1 MASGSGTYCSAW
13 GCDRRFSKEAGI
25 PFHKF
30 LLKEKERLKIWLIAM
45 RRDDFKPTIHSRICA
60 KHFVTTD
67 CHPFS
72 IYLKNTAIP
81 SVFDFPEHL
90 KKNTPVTRREI
101 QRISLHPNKPSNRHQ
116 KKLKHRLQ
124 RKN

>member
-30 LLKEKERLKIWLIAM
+30 PLKEKERLKKWLIAM

-67 CHPFS
+67 YHPFS

-101 QRISLHPNKPSNRHQ
+101 QRISLIPPTFHRTAT
-116 KKLKHRLQ
+116 KK
-124 RKN
+124 N